1 MHYLII
7 IIIIVLIVYFQ
18 IKIFLETRNKLEDFK
33 NIFAS
38 ISDNYNLKKTA
49 IIAAVN
55 KGNWSEHKS
64 MLNTL
69 GFDISKYEY
78 TSVDAEGK
86 SKIYYHRNQVISFLI
101 DEAEKNEVG
110 IESKHTNPIYLRI
123 QNSINNYLSV
133 NKTGVSDFHL
143 MKDIVDRNCDAHEEE
158 INTQIPIP
166 LYLGLVG
173 TMVGIL
179 IGIGYLW
186 FNGGLK
192 ALLSTPIQG
201 NLSNEA
207 YTVLKDALN
216 NKSVNGITALL
227 GGVALAM
234 FASIFGILL
243 TTFGSMYAKNA
254 KSEVEKNKH
263 IFLSWIQA
271 KLLPTLSNDTAQT
284 LERMSQNLV
293 TFNKTFSTNTIEL
306 GKVLSQVNDSYRLQ
320 KQLLDSVKQIAEK
333 DISVKNLQLYNVLKN
348 STKEI
353 GTLADY
359 LNNVNDYLANV
370 KALNEKLDAS
380 EQRTKSVE
388 DMAAFFKAEVQQVE
402 ARKGAINKA
411 VGTVDSV
418 LQEAI
423 GKLKDH
429 ANDQLE
435 ELKKVTGKQYDFLKQ
450 NSEHINTIVS
460 ELKNLTSVKESILKF
475 EQTTRAQNSKLD
487 NLANAI
493 LSLAK
498 AKVEG
503 TNIPIL
509 LKPETHRKERILIW
523 ISSSIGGVAVLFL
536 LIANWIYIE
545 EFFKMIIDVFR
556 V

>member
-18 IKIFLETRNKLEDFK
+18 FKIFLETRNKLEVFK

-38 ISDNYNLKKTA
+38 KSDNYNLKKTA
-49 IIAAVN
+49 IIAALN

-86 SKIYYHRNQVISFLI
+86 SQIYYHRNQVISLLTE
-101 DEAEKNEVG
+101 EAEENEIG

-133 NKTGVSDFHL
+133 NKSGVSDYHL
-143 MKDIVDRNCDAHEEE
+143 LKDIVDRNCDSQEEE

-179 IGIGYLW
+179 VGIGYLW
-186 FNGGLK
+186 INGGLE

-201 NLSNEA
+201 NQTNEA
-207 YTVLKDALN
+207 FDALKDELN
-216 NKSVNGITALL
+216 SKSVNGVTALL

-243 TTFGSMYAKNA
+243 TTFGSMNAKNA

-284 LERMSQNLV
+284 LERMSKNLAA
-293 TFNKTFSTNTIEL
+293 FNNTFSTNTNEL

-348 STKEI
+348 STEEI
-353 GTLADY
+353 GTLAVY

-370 KALNEKLDAS
+370 KALNEKLDKS
-380 EQRTKSVE
+380 EQRTKSIE
-388 DMAAFFKAEVQQVE
+388 EMATFFKAEVQQVE

-418 LQEAI
+418 LQDALS
-423 GKLKDH
+423 KLKDH

-460 ELKNLTSVKESILKF
+460 ELKNLSAVKDSISKF
-475 EQTTRAQNSKLD
+475 EQVVQAQNNKFD
-487 NLANAI
+487 NLATAI
-493 LSLAK
+493 QALAK
-498 AKVEG
+498 AKAEG
-503 TNIPIL
+503 TAMPVFME
-509 LKPETHRKERILIW
+509 PEMQKNKRILIW
-523 ISSSIGGVAVLFL
+523 ASSVAVSFVVLFFV
-536 LIANWIYIE
+536 IANWDYFTG
-545 EFFKMIIDVFR
+545 FFNLIISLFR
-556 V
+556 I

>member
-18 IKIFLETRNKLEDFK
+18 FKIFLETRNKLEVFK

-38 ISDNYNLKKTA
+38 KSDNYNLKKTA
-49 IIAAVN
+49 IIAAIN

-86 SKIYYHRNQVISFLI
+86 SQIYYHRNQVISLLTE
-101 DEAEKNEVG
+101 EAEENEIG

-133 NKTGVSDFHL
+133 NKSGVSDYHL
-143 MKDIVDRNCDAHEEE
+143 LKDIVDRNCDSQEEE

-179 IGIGYLW
+179 VGIGYLW
-186 FNGGLK
+186 INGGLE

-201 NLSNEA
+201 NQTNEA
-207 YTVLKDALN
+207 FDALKDELN
-216 NKSVNGITALL
+216 SKSVNGVTALL

-243 TTFGSMYAKNA
+243 TTFGSMNAKNA

-284 LERMSQNLV
+284 LERMSKNLAA
-293 TFNKTFSTNTIEL
+293 FNNTFSTNTNEL

-348 STKEI
+348 STEEI
-353 GTLADY
+353 GTLAVY

-370 KALNEKLDAS
+370 KALNEKLDKS
-380 EQRTKSVE
+380 EQRTKSIE
-388 DMAAFFKAEVQQVE
+388 EMATFFKAEVQQVE

-418 LQEAI
+418 LQDALS
-423 GKLKDH
+423 KLKDH

-460 ELKNLTSVKESILKF
+460 ELKNLSAVKDSISKF
-475 EQTTRAQNSKLD
+475 EQVVQAQNNKFD
-487 NLANAI
+487 NLATAI
-493 LSLAK
+493 QALAK
-498 AKVEG
+498 AKAEG
-503 TNIPIL
+503 TAMPVFME
-509 LKPETHRKERILIW
+509 PEMQKNKRILIW
-523 ISSSIGGVAVLFL
+523 ASSVAVSFVVLFFV
-536 LIANWIYIE
+536 IANWDYFTG
-545 EFFKMIIDVFR
+545 FFNLIISLFR
-556 V
+556 I

>member
-1 MHYLII
+1 MHYIII
-7 IIIIVLIVYFQ
+7 IIIIVLIVSFQ
-18 IKIFLETRNKLEDFK
+18 IKIFLETRDKLLIFK

-38 ISDNYNLKKTA
+38 KSDNYNLKKTA
-49 IIAAVN
+49 IIAAIH

-69 GFDISKYEY
+69 GIDISKYEY
-78 TSVDAEGK
+78 TSVNAEGN
-86 SKIYYHRNQVISFLI
+86 SQVYYHRNQVISFLTK
-101 DEAEKNEVG
+101 EAEENEIG
-110 IESKHTNPIYLRI
+110 IESKHSNPIYLRI

-133 NKTGVSDFHL
+133 NKSGVSDYHL
-143 MKDIVDRNCDAHEEE
+143 LKDIVDRNCDSQEEE
-158 INTQIPIP
+158 ITTQIPIP

-179 IGIGYLW
+179 VGIGYLW
-186 FNGGLK
+186 VNGGLE

-207 YTVLKDALN
+207 FNALKDTLN

-243 TTFGSMYAKNA
+243 TTVGSMNAKNA
-254 KSEVEKNKH
+254 KSEVEKNKL

-284 LERMSQNLV
+284 LERMSKNLV
-293 TFNKTFSTNTIEL
+293 AFNYTFSSNTNEL

-320 KQLLDSVKQIAEK
+320 KQLLDSVKEIAEK

-348 STKEI
+348 STEEI
-353 GTLADY
+353 GTLAVY
-359 LNNVNDYLANV
+359 LNNVNDYLTNV
-370 KALNEKLDAS
+370 KALNEKLDKS
-380 EQRTKSVE
+380 EQRTKSIE
-388 DMAAFFKAEVQQVE
+388 EMAAFFKAEVQQVE

-418 LQEAI
+418 LQDALS
-423 GKLKDH
+423 KLKDH
-429 ANDQLE
+429 ANEQLE
-435 ELKKVTGKQYDFLKQ
+435 ELRKTIGRQHDFLQK
-450 NSEHINTIVS
+450 NSEHINSIVS
-460 ELKNLTSVKESILKF
+460 ELKNLGAVKESIIKF
-475 EQTTRAQNSKLD
+475 EQATRAQSSKLD
-487 NLANAI
+487 DLVDAVHA
-493 LSLAK
+493 LAK

-503 TNIPIL
+503 TAIPISIEPKMP
-509 LKPETHRKERILIW
+509 LKKKILIGV
-523 ISSSIGGVAVLFL
+523 SSVFGVLVLL
-536 LIANWIYIE
+536 LLVGANWESINKLVYVV
-545 EFFKMIIDVFR
+545 MSLFR
-556 V
+556 I